1 MIEKFDIKGPVLI
14 SSKVFKD
21 DRGLFFESFNLKRF
35 EDIVGE
41 KINFVQDNLSVSK
54 LNVLRGLHFQKPPH
68 SQGKLVRVL
77 KGKAI
82 DIAVDIRNDSSTY
95 GQYVSVELSEENG
108 KMFWIPPGF
117 AHGFSALTND
127 VVFSYK
133 CTDYYNSDS
142 EDSILWND
150 SELNIEWKVEFP
162 ILSDKD
168 KVAQPFNTFKT
179 PFK

>member
-14 SSKVFKD
+14 ASKVFKD
-21 DRGLFFESFNLKRF
+21 DRGLFFESFNLKQF

-77 KGKAI
+77 KGEVI
-82 DIAVDIRNDSSTY
+82 DIAVDIRKGSPTY
-95 GQYVSVELSEENG
+95 GQHVSVLLSEENG
-108 KMFWIPPGF
+108 KMFWVPPGF

-133 CTDYYNSDS
+133 CTDYYNSES
-142 EDSILWND
+142 EDSILWCD
-150 SELNIEWKVEFP
+150 DELNIDWKVEFP
-162 ILSDKD
+162 ILSNKD
-168 KVAQPFNTFKT
+168 KIAQSFNTFKT